1 MKTLNEKELS
11 IANGGLICANP
22 PTHEERVRIEE
33 KRKRE
38 KWLKWVKQE
47 KRRLEGIADI
57 RMRAAEDALRAS
69 MRAHNAE
76 MEIKAAQRAV
86 LGLN

>member
-1 MKTLNEKELS
+1 MT
-11 IANGGLICANP
+11 
-22 PTHEERVRIEE
+22 
-33 KRKRE
+33 
-38 KWLKWVKQE
+38 
-47 KRRLEGIADI
+47 RRPLGKADI

>member
-11 IANGGLICANP
+11 VANGGLICANP

-33 KRKRE
+33 QRKRE
-38 KWLKWVKQE
+38 KWLKWVNQE

-57 RMRAAEDALRAS
+57 RMRAAENARRAS
-69 MRAHNAE
+69 VREHNAE
-76 MEIKAAQRAV
+76 MEIKAAQRAM
-86 LGLN
+86 LGLD

>member
-11 IANGGLICANP
+11 VANGGLICANP

-33 KRKRE
+33 QRKRE

-47 KRRLEGIADI
+47 KRKMEGIADI

-76 MEIKAAQRAV
+76 MEIKAAQRAM
-86 LGLN
+86 LGLD

>member
-11 IANGGLICANP
+11 VANGGFICYTP
-22 PTHEERVRIEE
+22 PTKKQNAEIRA
-33 KRKRE
+33 KRE
-38 KWLKWVKQE
+38 REQWEKWVKQE

-76 MEIKAAQRAV
+76 MEIKAAQRAAM
-86 LGLN
+86 GLN